1 MQHPEEALEVT
12 KYVVDRSTLPSVL
25 DTSAFGYDLEPLE
38 EQLRNKKSKGRI
50 GSLFAKMQ
58 TAISESDGEE

>member
-1 MQHPEEALEVT
+1 
-12 KYVVDRSTLPSVL
+12 L

-58 TAISESDGEE
+58 ITISESEGEE